1 MLVLYGFFDV
11 CYCRLM
17 YLQMIQFTN
26 NSNYYQIW
34 PIIEN
39 KLSVENGATT
49 ESKKH
54 IKDLIMSKIVKEETD
69 ENDALL
75 NIIAIDF
82 SVINKT
88 VNRIQTDIPQ
98 YDLVLAVT

>member
-1 MLVLYGFFDV
+1 MDFSMFAIVDLCIYRWFNSRTIPITTRFGLY
-11 CYCRLM
+11 L
-17 YLQMIQFTN
+17 
-26 NSNYYQIW
+26 
-34 PIIEN
+34 IEN